1 MTCTAIGGD
10 VDGQEELFEVYVP
23 VLVGVKCAKYVLA
36 ERRCVSRWEE
46 LAVDLDEGGLAQF
59 SRGAV

>member
-1 MTCTAIGGD
+1 MNG
-10 VDGQEELFEVYVP
+10 EEKLFEVYVP
-23 VLVGVKCAKYVLA
+23 ILVGVKCAKYVLA